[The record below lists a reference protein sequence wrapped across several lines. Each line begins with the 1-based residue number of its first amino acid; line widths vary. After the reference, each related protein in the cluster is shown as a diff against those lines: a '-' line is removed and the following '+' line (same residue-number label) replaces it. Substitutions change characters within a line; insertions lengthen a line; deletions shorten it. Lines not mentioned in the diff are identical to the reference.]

1 MYAFAPKQFEP
12 LAPSP
17 WSPQNRAASALRAYE
32 AVTDAIELFA
42 LEGSL
47 KTVLQFFAD
56 RRRALAVTQGMPD
69 AELYGMWRNGDLEP
83 ALRTRQTYFGPNH
96 PPYEHVVD
104 AYAQAYAKANP
115 QSAGQIF
122 GGVLEATTRGG
133 WPHEIYELTQYRCD
147 LTGTAARN
155 RRWLHTHWKHVDALL
170 CRVAELFEMALEPID
185 DKIALSVVAE
195 MHWWLV
201 QAMPFVKGSTSIAE
215 WVVNYVFRLRGHG
228 GVRFKQ
234 DPASLAWLCSKASA
248 YREVFAENIHFIP
261 TRASSLPMP
270 MTRELARC
278 AREGDRR
285 GVRRWIQSL
294 TPSAFEPTGYTAL
307 HLAARQGHRTIVQ
320 DLLRQSAD
328 VDARL
333 PDSEQTA
340 LHLAAREGHEKIV
353 RLLIDYGADI
363 EAKDAMGRSPLHQ
376 AVRMR
381 HAGVVA
387 YLVEE
392 GATLDQADNQG
403 RYPIHDA
410 VLHFGVPIL
419 RRILKTTS
427 TATSLTA
434 QDGFG
439 ETALS
444 LAALNDRFDLVK
456 LLLKSGAAPPQTALG
471 DDVLHPVLSQLSLAV
486 VQTGAD
492 LHLFGLYV
500 RCVAR
505 KVKATANLISQ
516 ALLASV
522 ERKQRAALATL
533 LKTVCLS
540 AR

>member
-12 LAPSP
+12 SAPSP

-42 LEGSL
+42 LDGSL

-56 RRRALAVTQGMPD
+56 RRKALAVAQGIPD
-69 AELYGMWRNGDLEP
+69 AELYGLWRDGALAP

-104 AYAQAYAKANP
+104 AYAQAYARANP
-115 QSAGQIF
+115 QSAGQVF
-122 GGVLEATTRGG
+122 GGILEATTRGG

-147 LTGTAARN
+147 LTGTSARN

-170 CRVAELFEMALEPID
+170 IRAAELFEMALEPID

-195 MHWWLV
+195 LHWWLV

-234 DPASLAWLCSKASA
+234 DPASLAWLTSKASA

-261 TRASSLPMP
+261 TRAGAVPMP

-285 GVRRWIQSL
+285 GVRRWIQNL
-294 TPSAFEPTGYTAL
+294 APNAFEPTGFTAL
-307 HLAARQGHRTIVQ
+307 HLAARQGHRGIVQ

-333 PDSEQTA
+333 PDSEQTP

-353 RLLIDYGADI
+353 RLLIDYGADF
-363 EAKDAMGRSPLHQ
+363 EAKDAMGRTAVHL

-381 HAGVVA
+381 HAAVVA
-387 YLVEE
+387 YLVGE
-392 GATLDQADNQG
+392 GASLDQADYQG

-410 VLHFGVPIL
+410 VLHFDASML
-419 RRILKTTS
+419 RKMLRATPTS
-427 TATSLTA
+427 ACLTA
-434 QDGFG
+434 QDSFG

-444 LAALNDRFDLVK
+444 LAALHDRADTVK
-456 LLLKSGAAPPQTALG
+456 LLLKLGAAPPQTALG
-471 DDVLHPVLSQLSLAV
+471 DDVLHPVLAQLSMAV

-500 RCVAR
+500 RCVSR
-505 KVKATANLISQ
+505 KAHATSALLSQ

-522 ERKQRAALATL
+522 ERKERAALATL